1 MADVYRNFIRGLHA
15 MKKVENFFEKVLWSS
30 RFLVLIAVVS
40 SLLGS
45 LVLFIVGTMD
55 LFGVAR
61 MTLYYYLG
69 QESHDIH
76 EFLITDIILAI
87 DIYLVAVVLLVFG
100 AGAYRLFI
108 SPIDESE
115 QSGPT
120 HPFNIQTFDELK
132 DKIVRVVIL
141 AVIIE
146 FFRAVVDI
154 RFATPLDAIYL
165 ALSVLALAASV
176 YLMNMSHDKKKEAK
190 SGAGPAE

>member
-1 MADVYRNFIRGLHA
+1 
-15 MKKVENFFEKVLWSS
+15 MKKVEIIFEKILWNS
-30 RFLVLIAVVS
+30 RFLILIAVVS
-40 SLLGS
+40 SILGS
-45 LVLFIVGTMD
+45 LVLFLVGTMD
-55 LFGVAR
+55 IFKVGR
-61 MTLYYYLG
+61 MTFDYYLG
-69 QESHDIH
+69 RGDEVVH
-76 EFLITDIILAI
+76 EFIITDIIIAV
-87 DIYLVAVVLLVFG
+87 DIYLVAIVLLIFG

-115 QSGPT
+115 GSGVA

-154 RFATPLDAIYL
+154 QFSTPLDAIYL

-176 YLMNMSHDKKKEAK
+176 YLMNIYHDKKNSK
-190 SGAGPAE
+190 

>member
-1 MADVYRNFIRGLHA
+1 
-15 MKKVENFFEKVLWSS
+15 MKKVEIIFEKILWNS

-45 LVLFIVGTMD
+45 LVLFVVGTMD
-55 LFGVAR
+55 IFKVAK
-61 MTLYYYLG
+61 MTFYYYLG
-69 QESHDIH
+69 RGDQDIH
-76 EFLITDIILAI
+76 EFIITDIIRSI
-87 DIYLVAVVLLVFG
+87 DIYLVAVVLLMFG

-115 QSGPT
+115 ESGFA

-154 RFATPLDAIYL
+154 QFSTPLDAIYL

-176 YLMNMSHDKKKEAK
+176 YLMSMNNDKKREVK
-190 SGAGPAE
+190 SDSGPSK

>member
-1 MADVYRNFIRGLHA
+1 
-15 MKKVENFFEKVLWSS
+15 MKQFETILEKILWNS
-30 RFLVLIAVVS
+30 RFLILIAVVS

-55 LFGVAR
+55 IFKVAR
-61 MTLYYYLG
+61 MTFEYYIGKGG
-69 QESHDIH
+69 QDIH
-76 EFLITDIILAI
+76 EFIITDIILAV
-87 DIYLVAVVLLVFG
+87 DIYLVAVVLLIFG

-115 QSGPT
+115 ESGIA

-154 RFATPLDAIYL
+154 RFSTPLDAIYL

-176 YLMNMSHDKKKEAK
+176 YLMNINHNSKNIKKDD
-190 SGAGPAE
+190 SSSSD

>member
-1 MADVYRNFIRGLHA
+1 
-15 MKKVENFFEKVLWSS
+15 MKKVEMYFEKLLWNS

-55 LFGVAR
+55 IFKVAK
-61 MTLYYYLG
+61 MTFDYYLG
-69 QESHDIH
+69 RSDQDIH
-76 EFLITDIILAI
+76 EFIVTDIIIAI

-100 AGAYRLFI
+100 AGVYRLFI

-115 QSGPT
+115 ENGAA

-154 RFATPLDAIYL
+154 QFTTPLDAIYL

-176 YLMNMSHDKKKEAK
+176 YLMNMNHEKKNRA
-190 SGAGPAE
+190 

>member
-1 MADVYRNFIRGLHA
+1 
-15 MKKVENFFEKVLWSS
+15 MKKIENFFEQILWKS
-30 RFLVLIAVVS
+30 RFLVLVAVVA

-45 LVLFIVGTMD
+45 MVLFVVGTLD
-55 LFGVAR
+55 IFKVAA
-61 MTLYYYLG
+61 MAFDYYVG
-69 QESHDIH
+69 RRDQDIH
-76 EFLITDIILAI
+76 EFIVTDIIIAI

-100 AGAYRLFI
+100 AGLYRLFI

-115 QSGPT
+115 ESGVA
-120 HPFNIQTFDELK
+120 HPFNIQSFDELK

-154 RFATPLDAIYL
+154 QFSTPLDAIYL

-176 YLMNMSHDKKKEAK
+176 YLMNISHGKLHDK
-190 SGAGPAE
+190 

>member
-1 MADVYRNFIRGLHA
+1 MNKIEVI
-15 MKKVENFFEKVLWSS
+15 FEKILWNS

-45 LVLFIVGTMD
+45 LVLFIVGTLD
-55 LFGVAR
+55 ILKVAS
-61 MTLYYYLG
+61 MTLEYYLG
-69 QESHDIH
+69 QGDQDVH
-76 EFLITDIILAI
+76 EFIITDIILAV
-87 DIYLVAVVLLVFG
+87 DIYLVAVVLLIFG

-115 QSGPT
+115 SSGVA

-154 RFATPLDAIYL
+154 KFSTPLDAIYL
-165 ALSVLALAASV
+165 ALSVLALAAAV
-176 YLMNMSHDKKKEAK
+176 FLMNLNHDKRVLKNDDP
-190 SGAGPAE
+190 SPPL

>member
-1 MADVYRNFIRGLHA
+1 MNRLEAV
-15 MKKVENFFEKVLWSS
+15 FEKILWNS
-30 RFLVLIAVVS
+30 RFLILIAVVS

-55 LFGVAR
+55 ILKVAI
-61 MTLYYYLG
+61 MAIEYYLG
-69 QESHDIH
+69 QSDQDIH
-76 EFLITDIILAI
+76 DFIVTDIILAV
-87 DIYLVAVVLLVFG
+87 DIYLVSVVLLMFG

-115 QSGPT
+115 ESGAA

-154 RFATPLDAIYL
+154 QFATPLDAIYL

-176 YLMNMSHDKKKEAK
+176 YLMNASHDKKSIKK
-190 SGAGPAE
+190 SDSGPSD

>member
-1 MADVYRNFIRGLHA
+1 
-15 MKKVENFFEKVLWSS
+15 MKNIQIVFEQILWNS
-30 RFLVLIAVVS
+30 RFLVLFAVVA

-45 LVLFIVGTMD
+45 LMLFVVGTLDIFNIASMVFEYYRGRGDQDIHDFIV
-55 LFGVAR
+55 
-61 MTLYYYLG
+61 
-69 QESHDIH
+69 
-76 EFLITDIILAI
+76 TDIIIAI
-87 DIYLVAVVLLVFG
+87 DIYLIAVVLLVFS
-100 AGAYRLFI
+100 AGIYRLFI

-115 QSGPT
+115 ANGVA

-154 RFATPLDAIYL
+154 QFSTPLDTIYL

-176 YLMNMSHDKKKEAK
+176 YLMNMSHSKEYGK
-190 SGAGPAE
+190 

>member
-1 MADVYRNFIRGLHA
+1 
-15 MKKVENFFEKVLWSS
+15 MKKVENLIEQLLWNS

-45 LVLFIVGTMD
+45 LVLFVVGTMD
-55 LFGVAR
+55 ILNLAKI
-61 MTLYYYLG
+61 TSYYYLG
-69 QESHDIH
+69 LGDHDIH
-76 EFLITDIILAI
+76 EFIITDIIIAI
-87 DIYLVAVVLLVFG
+87 DIYLVAVVLLIFG

-108 SPIDESE
+108 SPIDQSEESG
-115 QSGPT
+115 SA

-154 RFATPLDAIYL
+154 QFSTPLDAIYL
-165 ALSVLALAASV
+165 
-176 YLMNMSHDKKKEAK
+176 MNANNEKKREAK
-190 SGAGPAE
+190 SDAAPTK

>member
-1 MADVYRNFIRGLHA
+1 
-15 MKKVENFFEKVLWSS
+15 MKKVELFFEKILWNS

-45 LVLFIVGTMD
+45 LVLFIVGTLD
-55 LFGVAR
+55 IFKLAK
-61 MTLYYYLG
+61 MTFEYYVG
-69 QESHDIH
+69 RSDQDIH
-76 EFLITDIILAI
+76 ESIIADIILAV
-87 DIYLVAVVLLVFG
+87 DIYLVAVVLLIFG
-100 AGAYRLFI
+100 TGAYRLFI

-115 QSGPT
+115 DRGVA

-154 RFATPLDAIYL
+154 QFSTPLDAIYL

-176 YLMNMSHDKKKEAK
+176 YLMNINHGKKKMEK
-190 SGAGPAE
+190 GDSGPSSE

>member
-1 MADVYRNFIRGLHA
+1 
-15 MKKVENFFEKVLWSS
+15 MKKIEIAFERFLWNS
-30 RFLVLIAVVS
+30 RFLVLIAVVA

-45 LVLFIVGTMD
+45 LVLFVVGTLD
-55 LFGVAR
+55 IVKLASSTVAYYFGH
-61 MTLYYYLG
+61 G
-69 QESHDIH
+69 EQNIH
-76 EFLITDIILAI
+76 EFIVTDIILAI

-100 AGAYRLFI
+100 AGIYRLFV

-115 QSGPT
+115 GSGIH

-132 DKIVRVVIL
+132 DKIVRVVVL

-154 RFATPLDAIYL
+154 RFSTPLDAIYL

-176 YLMNMSHDKKKEAK
+176 YLMNMSHRKH
-190 SGAGPAE
+190 AEK

>member
-1 MADVYRNFIRGLHA
+1 
-15 MKKVENFFEKVLWSS
+15 MKKVESFFEKVLWSS

-40 SLLGS
+40 SLFGS
-45 LVLFIVGTMD
+45 LVLFVVGTMD
-55 LFGVAR
+55 ILELAR
-61 MTLYYYLG
+61 TTIYYYLG
-69 QESHDIH
+69 LESQDIH
-76 EFLITDIILAI
+76 EFIITDIIIAI

-115 QSGPT
+115 ESGPT

-154 RFATPLDAIYL
+154 RFSTPLDAIYL

-176 YLMNMSHDKKKEAK
+176 YLMNRSHDKKKEAK
-190 SGAGPAE
+190 SQASPGD